1 MEISNQTPQTCAVG
15 SVGMAIASY
24 TMGAD
29 FFNGFNGDPK
39 ADSSR
44 AIQ

>member
-1 MEISNQTPQTCAVG
+1 MEISNQTPQTCAAG
-15 SVGMAIASY
+15 SVGMAIANY

-29 FFNGFNGDPK
+29 FLNGFNGDPQ
-39 ADSSR
+39 ADLCR